1 MDSRQA
7 TTTGTSTAKT
17 PSAPGKATPAY
28 TLLTKIKPGEV
39 EKIRKFAAERR
50 AAVAAQ
56 SSASD
61 FIGTVH
67 FFRFVIL
74 DDKYLLMASNYDGDV
89 VPYLTDFY
97 NAEIAP
103 GPMQGRWNAFMQYV
117 EDWPTGGGTLDE
129 FLAFWKAHKVEEEL
143 NYSYYPGV
151 TAKEIRKALR
161 VQEAFQS
168 VLDQPEAAEALKHPA
183 LKPLLAE
190 ASD

>member
-1 MDSRQA
+1 MDTKQA
-7 TTTGTSTAKT
+7 TTTGASTAAA
-17 PSAPGKATPAY
+17 PSAPKKTAPAY
-28 TLLTKIKPGEV
+28 TLLTRIKPGQLENL
-39 EKIRKFAAERR
+39 RKVAAAIR
-50 AAVAAQ
+50 AAGESQ
-56 SSASD
+56 SD
-61 FIGTVH
+61 MIGTVH

-103 GPMQGRWNAFMQYV
+103 GPLQGRWNIFMQYV
-117 EDWPTGGGTLDE
+117 EDWPSGGGTLDE
-129 FLAFWKAHKVEEEL
+129 FLAFWKAHKVEEEV
-143 NYSYYPGV
+143 NYSYYPGA

-161 VQEAFQS
+161 VQAAFQS